1 MAVAFIIIIINILRK
16 ISEIAWEKVYSLL
29 YILFI
34 SPGVWV
40 KIQIH

>member
-1 MAVAFIIIIINILRK
+1 MAVAFIIINILRK
-16 ISEIAWEKVYSLL
+16 ISEIAWERVYSLL